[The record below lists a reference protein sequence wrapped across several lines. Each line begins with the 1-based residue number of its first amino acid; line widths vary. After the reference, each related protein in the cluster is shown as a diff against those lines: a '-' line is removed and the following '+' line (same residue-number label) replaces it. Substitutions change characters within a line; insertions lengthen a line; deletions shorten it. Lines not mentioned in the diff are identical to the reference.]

1 MNDILIDIASEESD
15 FDQILEL
22 QFVNHKSNISQEQA
36 LKEGFVTVRHSKD
49 VLKAISKPYSHVI
62 AKKDN
67 RVVGYALVMMPN
79 HTSIIPELEMMGQVL
94 SNLSYLDKPMLD
106 YRFLIMGQICI
117 AAEVRGK
124 SVFDR
129 MYEYM
134 KEYLKEDF
142 DIIVTEI
149 AERNQKSMKAHQRC
163 GFTVFHTY
171 LEEEINEIWNMVVL
185 EISKP

>member
-1 MNDILIDIASEESD
+1 MDDIIITTASEETD

-22 QFVNHKSNISQEQA
+22 QLINHKSNISHEQA
-36 LKEGFVTVRHSKD
+36 LKEGFVTVRHTKD
-49 VLKAISKPYSHVI
+49 VLKAICKPYGHVI

-67 RVVGYALVMMPN
+67 KVVGYALVMMPD

-94 SNLSYLDKPMLD
+94 AKLNYLDKPVLD
-106 YRFLIMGQICI
+106 YRFMIMGQICV

-124 SVFDR
+124 GVFDR

-134 KEYLKEDF
+134 KNYLKVDF

-171 LEEEINEIWNMVVL
+171 LEEEIDELWNMVVL
-185 EISKP
+185 NTSIS